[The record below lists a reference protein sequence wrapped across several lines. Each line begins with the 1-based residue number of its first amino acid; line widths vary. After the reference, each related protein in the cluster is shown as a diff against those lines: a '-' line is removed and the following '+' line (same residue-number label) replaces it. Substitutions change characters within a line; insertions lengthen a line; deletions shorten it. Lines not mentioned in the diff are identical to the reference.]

1 VHAGRIV
8 FFRASLSKI
17 YEERG
22 EIWALSFA
30 RTTSFDYTETRGT
43 ERTDEE
49 LPLTYHTLMC
59 NVWRN
64 VVVRMHRDTCG
75 EGDA

>member
-1 VHAGRIV
+1 MHAGRIV

-30 RTTSFDYTETRGT
+30 TTTSFDYTETRGT